1 MRSRALAA
9 LAAGSILAVP
19 TAAQADVFNGRIAF
33 SSFRTSPTGTVGD
46 IFSINHDGS
55 GLPKQLT
62 TNAEDDAQSDWA
74 PDGRDIAY
82 RIRKPL
88 QTTNFEVSRM
98 TAAGTRHTRLTFSP
112 DGEAS
117 SQPTWFPDRSRMLF
131 RRSRP
136 RASEMW
142 TMGVDGSDL
151 QPVGDDPPG
160 HQFYPSVSPDG
171 KRLLFASV
179 KSPTGDTDRGIET
192 QSPAGGPVTTLFDF
206 PGTYDSAPAWSPD
219 GTKIAFESN
228 VNVFNTNPGNDLEI
242 WVMNADGSSP
252 VKLTDNTVHDEGPAW
267 APDGTMLAYSSGPTN
282 ATVDINVMTAAGVHL
297 GKLTDY
303 AGRDESPDWQPIPAP
318 DTDRRCG
325 DIASTI
331 AEGPT
336 DVRAAGLGMQCRK
349 ALRLATLWSTGERP
363 RRLRKWD
370 VETEDFGGVTRV
382 VMTRDGK
389 HRGHGRGERLI
400 AFLVPAPASS

>member
-33 SSFRTSPTGTVGD
+33 SSFRTSPAGNVGD

-55 GLPKQLT
+55 DLRQLT
-62 TNAEDDAQSDWA
+62 TNPEDDAQSDWA

-88 QTTNFEVSRM
+88 MTTNFEVSRM
-98 TAAGTRHTRLTFSP
+98 TAAGTGHTRLTFSP

-136 RASEMW
+136 RLSEMW
-142 TMGVDGSDL
+142 TMNPDGTDQL
-151 QPVGDDPPG
+151 RVPDDPPG

-171 KRLLFASV
+171 TRLMFASV
-179 KSPTGDTDRGIET
+179 KSPTGDTDRAIET

-206 PGTYDSAPAWSPD
+206 PGTFDSAPAWSPD

-228 VNVFNTNPGNDLEI
+228 VNVLDTNPGNDMEI
-242 WVMNADGSSP
+242 WVMNADGSHP
-252 VKLTDNTVHDEGPAW
+252 VKLTDNTAHDEGPAW
-267 APDGTMLAYSSGPTN
+267 SPDGTMLAYSSGPTN
-282 ATVDINVMTAAGVHL
+282 LTVDINVMTAAGVHL
-297 GKLTDY
+297 RTLTDY
-303 AGRDESPDWQPIPAP
+303 TGRDESPDWQPIPAP

-325 DIASTI
+325 DVA
-331 AEGPT
+331 AGGPT
-336 DVRAAGLGMQCRK
+336 DVRAAGRGMRCRK
-349 ALRLATLWSTGERP
+349 ARRLATLWSTGERP
-363 RRLRKWD
+363 WRLRKWD

-389 HRGHGRGERLI
+389 RGRHRHDDRLV
-400 AFLVPAPASS
+400 AFLVPTPVSS